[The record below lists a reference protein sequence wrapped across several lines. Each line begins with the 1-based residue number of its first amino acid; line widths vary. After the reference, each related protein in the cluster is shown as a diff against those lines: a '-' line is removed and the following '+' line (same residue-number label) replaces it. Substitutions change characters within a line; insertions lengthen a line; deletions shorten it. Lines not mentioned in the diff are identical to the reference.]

1 MVYPQFIYKELI
13 KTKWFNE
20 VFIFKGYIKEYGNV
34 LSVHFLQKKKFSEQI
49 IKYLKK
55 K

>member
-20 VFIFKGYIKEYGNV
+20 VFIFKSYIKDYGNV
-34 LSVHFLQKKKFSEQI
+34 PFCAFSS
-49 IKYLKK
+49 KNFF
-55 K
+55 

>member
-20 VFIFKGYIKEYGNV
+20 VFIFKGYIKDYGNV
-34 LSVHFLQKKKFSEQI
+34 PFCAFSSKKKFLLN
-49 IKYLKK
+49 KL
-55 K
+55 